1 MSETSGATHLQE
13 VTAFWQKA
21 LGEQID
27 RWDGIVG
34 QLGKL
39 ETKGFEQVCSNID
52 EAARL
57 AKEST
62 AYANLLTAQWRKLAV
77 DSTRQALDLFGA
89 KPTV

>member
-1 MSETSGATHLQE
+1 MSETSASHVQQ

-21 LGEQID
+21 VNDQID
-27 RWDGIVG
+27 RWDSMLG
-34 QLGKL
+34 QIGKL

-77 DSTRQALDLFGA
+77 DSTRQALDLFVP
-89 KPTV
+89 KTTV

>member
-1 MSETSGATHLQE
+1 MSETSATHVQQ

-21 LGEQID
+21 VGDQID
-27 RWDGIVG
+27 RWDGMLG
-34 QLGKL
+34 QVGKL
-39 ETKGFEQVCSNID
+39 ETKGFEQFCSNID

-77 DSTRQALDLFGA
+77 DSTRQALDLFVP
-89 KPTV
+89 KPSV